1 MNTYKQKKITHIVH
15 LANPEFHKRKA
26 LVEKYEKDFNRIID
40 SYGKGLIITEQ
51 VDTYDLSKKIA
62 FSEYLLMNLIERG
75 MVDDTVVLDV
85 KKIILEGFNNFQNK
99 ILNNIVTIKNYK
111 SQPSLEYI
119 DELKKNISENKSDVT
134 KLPVI
139 FDFNNRP
146 EVYEFNP
153 QQGGFGNLL
162 NYIRFDLIKHIK
174 EQGYS
179 FIPASLMSDEKY
191 YLHPEMGLY
200 SFSKVFVQL
209 FISKKDNLFIEDKIL
224 KLNMPLI
231 EAALNSMFNYNKEE
245 IFTNPFSHIVFNVQN
260 KNEFINIYNDSV
272 EGFENMM
279 NSNDKDDKKKSGF
292 LNKLKKRFSSK
303 K

>member
-1 MNTYKQKKITHIVH
+1 MNSRREKKVVYI
-15 LANPEFHKRKA
+15 ANPELFKRKA
-26 LVEKYEKDFNRIID
+26 IVEKYERDFNRIIE
-40 SYGKGLIITEQ
+40 SYGKGLIVTEQ
-51 VDTYDLSKKIA
+51 VDSYDLAKKIA

-75 MVDDTVVLDV
+75 MVDDTVVSDV
-85 KKIILEGFNNFQNK
+85 KSVIMKGLNGFQNE
-99 ILNNIVTIKNYK
+99 IMNNIVTIKNYK

-119 DELKKNISENKSDVT
+119 DELKKKRSEIKNDIT

-139 FDFNNRP
+139 FDFDKRP

-162 NYIRFDLIKHIK
+162 NYIRFDLIKQIK
-174 EQGYS
+174 ENGYS

-209 FISKKDNLFIEDKIL
+209 FISKKDNIFIEDKVL
-224 KLNMPLI
+224 KLNTPLI
-231 EAALNSMFNYNKEE
+231 EAALNAMFNYNKEE
-245 IFTNPFSHIVFNVQN
+245 IFTNPFSHIVFNIQN
-260 KNEFINIYNDSV
+260 KNEFVNIYNDSV
-272 EGFENMM
+272 EGFESMM
-279 NSNDKDDKKKSGF
+279 NDKDGDGEKKTGF

-303 K
+303 